1 MVAPWC
7 PMTMR
12 GFIWYQGCSNH
23 RESERYC
30 AKMHALYDG
39 WAKEFENPNLKLY
52 FVQLAPYEIPWWGLQ
67 LAQAKFAA
75 EEPNAA
81 MVTTVDIGNLADIHP
96 NEKGTIGKRLAALA
110 LRHDYGFE
118 DLVADAPT
126 LRGICSEEG
135 RLILSFNNAKRWYV
149 YQPDWGV
156 DYGFEIAGP
165 DGEWKKAYLV
175 NVNDGAKEKKKW
187 QTNGRCEGRDLILA
201 ADGVEK
207 PMKVRYLYNRPWFGT
222 VYADSGLPLGPFEA
236 EVKSDGR

>member
-1 MVAPWC
+1 M
-7 PMTMR
+7 
-12 GFIWYQGCSNH
+12 
-23 RESERYC
+23 
-30 AKMHALYDG
+30 
-39 WAKEFENPNLKLY
+39 
-52 FVQLAPYEIPWWGLQ
+52 
-67 LAQAKFAA
+67 
-75 EEPNAA
+75 
-81 MVTTVDIGNLADIHP
+81 
-96 NEKGTIGKRLAALA
+96 
-110 LRHDYGFE
+110 
-118 DLVADAPT
+118 
-126 LRGICSEEG
+126 
-135 RLILSFNNAKRWYV
+135 
-149 YQPDWGV
+149 